1 MMTANYHAVALALLA
16 RPALDPGQLAWVTGL
31 APVADLLWHIELH
44 GVDAVTEPEMPNA
57 QAFVSALDVLVSIS
71 SGQPASLVCEVLRHV
86 PSQWR
91 NLPGAL
97 IAAMAERLSLAGQEA
112 DSRIGV
118 LEVKHFARWWVE
130 TNQPSKRSTKDWA
143 SLLAQAQQWEC
154 APELELRQQPSAW
167 ANPLVVKLDVAGF
180 KIEFIA
186 ETSQLVNSVHHK
198 GVLCSLATKDAATA
212 GVAAWFYAMPMLTA
226 DDAEVC
232 LIALTRDSTRAK
244 WNAPEVYAPPQ
255 HHDFLTRAACS
266 LIAQDESAVGLA
278 AIRRAT
284 MAVRPSVVNAME
296 LLRGL

>member
-1 MMTANYHAVALALLA
+1 MMAANYHAVALALLA
-16 RPALDPGQLAWVTGL
+16 RPALDAGQLAWFTGL
-31 APVADLLWHIELH
+31 TPVADLLWHLEPH
-44 GVDAVTEPEMPNA
+44 GVDAVTEPEMPNV

-71 SGQPASLVCEVLRHV
+71 GEQPASLACEVLRHV

-91 NLPGAL
+91 SLPGAL
-97 IAAMAERLSLAGQEA
+97 IAAMALRISQAMAET
-112 DSRIGV
+112 DPCIGV
-118 LEVKHFARWWVE
+118 LEIKHLARWWVE
-130 TNQPSKRSTKDWA
+130 TNQPSKRSTKDWV

-167 ANPLVVKLDVAGF
+167 ANPLFAKVEVAGF
-180 KIEFIA
+180 HLEFVGNS
-186 ETSQLVNSVHHK
+186 SQLVTSAHHK
-198 GVLCSLATKDAATA
+198 GVLCSLATRDAATA
-212 GVAAWFYAMPMLTA
+212 GLAAWFYATPMLTA

-232 LIALTRDSTRAK
+232 LIALTRDSSRAK

-255 HHDFLTRAACS
+255 HHDFLKRAACS
-266 LIAQDESAVGLA
+266 VIAQDESAVGLA